1 MEPFFRTLKFKRYE
15 RENYNR
21 FSFIGKS
28 NDFTQITVTVEK
40 EPHGWIDVA
49 YDTCFLSDFFSGQ
62 ITRSSFTYDY
72 DENTAMAFY
81 NFVYLIVS
89 EARDIYK
96 VVITTHFDRVTEL
109 YSTISIF
116 KVD

>member
-1 MEPFFRTLKFKRYE
+1 MEPIFETLKFKRYE
-15 RENYNR
+15 REKYNR

-28 NDFTQITVTVEK
+28 KEFTHITVTVEK
-40 EPHGWIDVA
+40 EPRGWIDVL
-49 YDTCFLSDFFSGQ
+49 YDTCFLSDFFSGR

-72 DENTAMAFY
+72 DPNSSRAFY

-89 EARDIYK
+89 EASDIYK
-96 VVITTHFDRVTEL
+96 VVITTYFDKVTEL

-116 KVD
+116 KV